1 MLSKANST
9 GRPGSGQPC
18 PGGMLHA
25 CLAQLTPKWV
35 FLKHLPEQ
43 WGRPVWA
50 QRAREVT
57 AELTAHNCLRCP
69 ACAMRCGSQC
79 THLASTP
86 AGILLPPLTSANSC
100 SSPVQGTICP
110 IQMQSHPTPQPP
122 TRASVFTITAV
133 LQNFISLGKMLP
145 IFYQNLNSLIL
156 TCKEYTQIQAR
167 PQDFSQ
173 LLGTVLAPFC
183 NTHTD
188 MRMNNM
194 VLSHSTAC
202 SIVGD
207 ISQGA
212 SRSTYPKETTL
223 SPQTC
228 ECHWHGK
235 RKAQGQC
242 RNCLLCHQMPNCCQ
256 VPD

>member
-110 IQMQSHPTPQPP
+110 IQMQSHPHSPAPHQ
-122 TRASVFTITAV
+122 SFC
-133 LQNFISLGKMLP
+133 LHH
-145 IFYQNLNSLIL
+145 NS
-156 TCKEYTQIQAR
+156 
-167 PQDFSQ
+167 
-173 LLGTVLAPFC
+173 
-183 NTHTD
+183 
-188 MRMNNM
+188 
-194 VLSHSTAC
+194 STAEFHLARKDAPNFLPKSEFFDPDLQGVYTNPSKATRLLPALRNSAC
-202 SIVGD
+202 S
-207 ISQGA
+207 
-212 SRSTYPKETTL
+212 
-223 SPQTC
+223 
-228 ECHWHGK
+228 
-235 RKAQGQC
+235 
-242 RNCLLCHQMPNCCQ
+242 LLQHTH
-256 VPD
+256 